1 MEEHGGDGEEDLLGG
16 EWPREARSRGLGV
29 PRGLGPGGA
38 GDAPPGG
45 RAHGSPVSRGG
56 GAPWAPRPPLHV
68 AGPPRPSPPARRA
81 GVGLFLFTS
90 SPPRGRGQHGA
101 APRSRPFA
109 AGAVAVAVRERP
121 DDGGTKRDFATD
133 RPSGAARPARR
144 SRPGAKSP
152 GQACLRPPQAR
163 APVSPHLSGREA
175 SAPFSPRLW
184 HGKDR
189 FAFVFFLPTASSL
202 PEPVGPPP
210 PPPPLVPESL
220 PVGQN
225 GSK

>member
-1 MEEHGGDGEEDLLGG
+1 MSGPARRGRAALASPEASGREEPETHLGAHLGAHLPAGE
-16 EWPREARSRGLGV
+16 PTAAPC
-29 PRGLGPGGA
+29 PRGVG
-38 GDAPPGG
+38 PPG
-45 RAHGSPVSRGG
+45 
-56 GAPWAPRPPLHV
+56 PPGLLCTS
-68 AGPPRPSPPARRA
+68 PSPPARRA
-81 GVGLFLFTS
+81 GAGLFLFTS

-152 GQACLRPPQAR
+152 GQRAASGPQGR
-163 APVSPHLSGREA
+163 PVSGRHRLGLQCPLICPAEKPLPHFHLGSGTERTV
-175 SAPFSPRLW
+175 SRLY
-184 HGKDR
+184 
-189 FAFVFFLPTASSL
+189 FFCRQRRRCPSQWD
-202 PEPVGPPP
+202 PPP